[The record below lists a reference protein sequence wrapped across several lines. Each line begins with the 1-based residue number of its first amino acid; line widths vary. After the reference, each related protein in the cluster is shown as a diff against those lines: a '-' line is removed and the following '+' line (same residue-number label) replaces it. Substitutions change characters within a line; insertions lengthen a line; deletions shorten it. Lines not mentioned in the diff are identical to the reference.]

1 MKNKAFT
8 LVELLAV
15 IVILAIILIV
25 AVPAINNVIDVAKK
39 STLDS
44 QVKFLHRAA
53 LTKYEEDPS
62 YAFDALNKSN
72 LKQEL
77 GMDGTSFDAIGVE
90 LNGEKIT
97 ATIVKEGLS
106 ATTSNDIA
114 VNEAKVYGLYWDG
127 NNTFT
132 RTDDAVALTTTNVG
146 IGATPA
152 TNNFDTAEIYS
163 EMTEETDSYGNK
175 FIKIPKFYIKKTVNG
190 DAWTW
195 QISKTNKDGEYYLPA
210 CFVDETR
217 GKVLPYI
224 LVGKYNANLSTDGT
238 KLESKTGKVPLVS
251 KNITQF
257 RNYAKSNGSGYQI
270 LDIHVTDILQVL
282 FYIEFATLD
291 SQTKMYGY
299 ATGQYNS
306 THTIASIGANSVT
319 LASGKGSGYR
329 VGQLIDIGTSLGG
342 RQIARNLR
350 ITNVS
355 GDTITYQTVAGETS
369 SVIAGTIAVGQIV
382 YNVGYLN
389 GTTDTVI
396 AKSGSMTSNS
406 DGKYAMKYRGI
417 ENIYGN
423 IWQFVDGVNIKADH
437 QTYVSKNSTTY
448 VSDKFDDDYTKL
460 GYTNSNTNGYILKMG
475 YDKNRPFAQF
485 PISVGSGKYGDY
497 YYQQTG
503 NRIALLGG
511 RWFDGANAGASDW
524 ALSSA
529 SSNTA
534 FVIGSRLLKTPF

>member
-25 AVPAINNVIDVAKK
+25 AVPAISNVIEVAKK

-62 YAFDALNKSN
+62 YAFEALNKSN

-77 GMDGTSFDAIGVE
+77 GMDGTTFEAVGIEVNSG
-90 LNGEKIT
+90 KIT
-97 ATIVKEGLS
+97 ATLVKEGLS
-106 ATTSNDIA
+106 ATASNDTA
-114 VNEAKVYGLYWDG
+114 VNDAKVYGLYWDG

-190 DAWTW
+190 SAWTW

-210 CFVDETR
+210 CFVDETT

-224 LVGKYNANLSTDGT
+224 LVGKYNANLSADGT

-251 KNITQF
+251 QNITQF
-257 RNYAKSNGSGYQI
+257 RNYAKSNGAGYQI

-291 SQTKMYGY
+291 SQSKMYGY
-299 ATGQYNS
+299 ATGQYDA
-306 THTIASIGANSVT
+306 THTIASAGANSVT
-319 LASGKGSGYR
+319 LATGKGTGYR
-329 VGQLIDIGTSLGG
+329 TGQLIDIGTSLGG

-355 GDTITYQTVAGETS
+355 GDTITYQTVVGETS

-396 AKSGSMTSNS
+396 AKSGSLTSNS

-417 ENIYGN
+417 ENLYGN
-423 IWQFVDGVNIKADH
+423 IFQFVDGVNIKADR
-437 QTYVSKNSTTY
+437 QAYVSKNADTY
-448 VSDKFDDDYTKL
+448 LSDKFDGDYTSL
-460 GYTNSNTNGYILKMG
+460 GYTNANTNGTILKMG

-511 RWFDGANAGASDW
+511 SWIDGTTAGASRW
-524 ALSSA
+524 SLSLA
-529 SSNTA
+529 SGNSSLS
-534 FVIGSRLLKTPF
+534 IGARLLKTP